1 MGGKRCC
8 NCNEF
13 QSLALTGLYRLV
25 VGICRILDRLHI
37 CCDRW
42 IDKHCGL
49 AVAVGYSGIP
59 TQSENA
65 TCQGATSNRLYSSSI
80 FHGTTRS
87 PIAVRLD
94 GLRKD
99 CCGFCQ
105 EVERVGSDPI
115 CAGSLCLKVLHC
127 NQSQSLTLTT
137 LYRHTVKFC
146 RIVDRLHICC
156 DPWSSSIVPPLFV
169 LFGFRIV

>member
-1 MGGKRCC
+1 MDEQTLRSGSTEVVWKTR
-8 NCNEF
+8 NCPVF
-13 QSLALTGLYRLV
+13 GVCTQIVLCSGPRPV
-25 VGICRILDRLHI
+25 PGIH
-37 CCDRW
+37 
-42 IDKHCGL
+42 
-49 AVAVGYSGIP
+49 
-59 TQSENA
+59 TQSEN
-65 TCQGATSNRLYSSSI
+65 TLCQGATSNRLYSSSI

-156 DPWSSSIVPPLFV
+156 DPCSSSIVPPLFV

>member
-1 MGGKRCC
+1 MGSSWGQEMRRKCWVEEWTSRRSGQVRQRLCGRRGTALFSVCGPRSCSVRGPAPFLGSTRNRRTRCAGAPP
-8 NCNEF
+8 
-13 QSLALTGLYRLV
+13 LA
-25 VGICRILDRLHI
+25 
-37 CCDRW
+37 
-42 IDKHCGL
+42 
-49 AVAVGYSGIP
+49 P
-59 TQSENA
+59 
-65 TCQGATSNRLYSSSI
+65 LYSSSI

-127 NQSQSLTLTT
+127 NQFQSLTLTT
-137 LYRHTVKFC
+137 LYRHTVGFC
-146 RIVDRLHICC
+146 RID
-156 DPWSSSIVPPLFV
+156 
-169 LFGFRIV
+169 

>member
-1 MGGKRCC
+1 M
-8 NCNEF
+8 
-13 QSLALTGLYRLV
+13 
-25 VGICRILDRLHI
+25 
-37 CCDRW
+37 
-42 IDKHCGL
+42 
-49 AVAVGYSGIP
+49 GYSGIP
-59 TQSENA
+59 TQSEN
-65 TCQGATSNRLYSSSI
+65 TLCQGATSNRLYSSSI

-127 NQSQSLTLTT
+127 NQSQSLTLAT

-156 DPWSSSIVPPLFV
+156 DPCSSSIIPPPFL
-169 LFGFRIV
+169 LPGFRIVYNCGGLCQEVERVGRSWGRGTCSWWIAIEL

>member
-1 MGGKRCC
+1 MILV
-8 NCNEF
+8 
-13 QSLALTGLYRLV
+13 LALLSLYQSFHLV
-25 VGICRILDRLHI
+25 PAIVG
-37 CCDRW
+37 
-42 IDKHCGL
+42 
-49 AVAVGYSGIP
+49 
-59 TQSENA
+59 
-65 TCQGATSNRLYSSSI
+65 
-80 FHGTTRS
+80 
-87 PIAVRLD
+87 RLD

-137 LYRHTVKFC
+137 LYRHTVGFC

-156 DPWSSSIVPPLFV
+156 DPCSSSIVPPLFV
-169 LFGFRIV
+169 LFGFRIVVDCVER